1 MNPSGSHAS
10 ARTFTGSP
18 AVCGQG
24 TPALPDTE
32 LDEAYAALRRA
43 WTSEPVVPIE
53 RRREALES
61 LKRVLKEFTPRMIA
75 AANADFGCR
84 SAFTTKLGD
93 VATMQ
98 SELGYVLEHLPRW
111 TAPEARHTELHFRF
125 GSGQVQRQALGVV
138 GVMAPWNYPFRLALG
153 PVVAAIASGNRVLLK
168 PSERAPRCAELLQT
182 IVAAAFATDHVRTV
196 VGDVTVGAR
205 LCALPLDHLFF
216 TGSTEVGRAVL
227 RAASAHLTPVTL
239 ELGGKCPV
247 ILERSY
253 PVARAAGRILAGKLF
268 NAGQTCM
275 APDHLWVHRSRL
287 DEVLRELRAACRRSY
302 PRLGDN
308 DDYTSIIDD
317 RHYERLAA
325 LVDDAAQRGASVE
338 AQNPANEL
346 LPTSARK
353 LAPTLVWNVSD
364 SMRLCQEEVFGPILP
379 IHVYDSLD
387 DVLADMRRKP
397 APLALYYFDND
408 PKRSRDV
415 VSRTR
420 SGTVC
425 VNEVMLQ
432 SIQND
437 LPFGG
442 VGASGMGKYHGPE
455 GFQCFTHARSVF
467 HQGRVN
473 GTSLLLPPYGRLARA
488 LVEWL
493 QR

>member
-1 MNPSGSHAS
+1 MS
-10 ARTFTGSP
+10 
-18 AVCGQG
+18 
-24 TPALPDTE
+24 E
-32 LDEAYAALRRA
+32 LDDAYRALRRA
-43 WTSEPVVPIE
+43 WNSEPVVPLK
-53 RRREALES
+53 RRQEALRA
-61 LKRVLKEFTPRMIA
+61 LQRVIVQFTPQMIV

-93 VATMQ
+93 VVTMQ
-98 SELGYVLEHLPRW
+98 SELGYVLARLPQW
-111 TAPEARHTELHFRF
+111 AAAESRHTELHFRF
-125 GSGQVQRQALGVV
+125 GSGQVQHQPLGVV

-153 PVVAAIASGNRVLLK
+153 PLVAAIAAGNRVLLK
-168 PSERAPRCAELLQT
+168 PSERAPRSAELIRT
-182 IVAAAFATDHVRTV
+182 MVAAAFATDHVRTV
-196 VGDVTVGAR
+196 LGDASLGER
-205 LCALPLDHLFF
+205 LCSLPLDHLFF

-227 RAASAHLTPVTL
+227 RAASTHLTPVTL

-275 APDHLWVHRSRL
+275 APDHLWVHKSRL
-287 DEVLRELRAACRRSY
+287 DDVLRELRAACRRSY

-308 DDYTSIIDD
+308 ADYTSIIDQ

-325 LVDDAAQRGASVE
+325 LVDDAARRGAAVE
-338 AQNPANEL
+338 LLNPAQEL
-346 LPTSARK
+346 LPAAARK

-364 SMRLCQEEVFGPILP
+364 SMRLCQEEVFGPVLP
-379 IHVYDSLD
+379 IHVYDSMD
-387 DVLADMRRKP
+387 DLLEELIRKP

-408 PKRSRDV
+408 PQRSHDV
-415 VSRTR
+415 VARTR
-420 SGTVC
+420 SGTAC
-425 VNEVMLQ
+425 LNEVMLQ

-467 HQGRVN
+467 RQGRVN
-473 GTSLLLPPYGRLARA
+473 AASLLLPPYGRLAHA
-488 LVEWL
+488 LVAWL
-493 QR
+493 QRVKI

>member
-1 MNPSGSHAS
+1 MSITSASLSAIHAVDGCA
-10 ARTFTGSP
+10 AR
-18 AVCGQG
+18 
-24 TPALPDTE
+24 DTE
-32 LDEAYAALRRA
+32 LNAAYGVLRRA
-43 WTSEPVVPIE
+43 WEREPVVPLK
-53 RRREALES
+53 RRQEALES
-61 LKRVLKEFTPRMIA
+61 LLRVIAQFTPQMVV

-98 SELGYVLEHLPRW
+98 SELGYVLKRLPQW
-111 TAPEARHTELHFRF
+111 SAPETRHTELHFRF
-125 GSGQVQRQALGVV
+125 GSGEVQHQPLGVV

-153 PVVAAIASGNRVLLK
+153 PVVAAIAAGNRVLLK
-168 PSERAPRCAELLQT
+168 PSERAPRSAELIRT
-182 IVAAAFATDHVRTV
+182 MVAAAFATDHVRTV
-196 VGDVTVGAR
+196 LGDAALGER
-205 LCALPLDHLFF
+205 LCSLPLDHLFF
-216 TGSTEVGRAVL
+216 TGSTSVGRAVL

-275 APDHLWVHRSRL
+275 APDHLWVHSSRL
-287 DEVLRELRAACRRSY
+287 DDVLRELRAACRRSY

-308 DDYTSIIDD
+308 ADYTSIIDQ
-317 RHYERLAA
+317 RHYDRLAA
-325 LVDDAAQRGASVE
+325 LVDDAARRGAAVE
-338 AQNPANEL
+338 VQNPSKEL
-346 LPTSARK
+346 LPASKRK
-353 LAPTLVWNVSD
+353 FAPTLVWNVSD
-364 SMRLCQEEVFGPILP
+364 SMRLCQEEVFGPVLP
-379 IHVYDSLD
+379 IHVYDSMD
-387 DVLADMRRKP
+387 EVLEELLRKP

-415 VSRTR
+415 VARTR
-420 SGTVC
+420 SGTAC

-467 HQGRVN
+467 RQGRFN
-473 GTSLLLPPYGRLARA
+473 AASLLLPPYGRLAHA
-488 LVEWL
+488 LVAWL

>member
-1 MNPSGSHAS
+1 MNPRGSHAS
-10 ARTFTGSP
+10 HG
-18 AVCGQG
+18 
-24 TPALPDTE
+24 ALPGALTVHAGGAPPVPDTE

-43 WTSEPVVPIE
+43 WNREPVVALK

-61 LKRVLKEFTPRMIA
+61 LKRVLTEFTPQMIA

-93 VATMQ
+93 IVTMQ
-98 SELGYVLEHLPRW
+98 SELGYVLRRLPRW
-111 TAPEARHTELHFRF
+111 TTPEARRTDLHFRF
-125 GSGQVQRQALGVV
+125 GSGHVQHQALGVV

-153 PVVAAIASGNRVLLK
+153 PVVAAIAGGNRVLLK
-168 PSERAPRCAELLQT
+168 PSERAPHSADLIRR
-182 IVAAAFATDHVRTV
+182 IVAAAFAADHVRTV
-196 VGDVTVGAR
+196 LGDAALGER
-205 LCALPLDHLFF
+205 LCALPFDHLFF

-239 ELGGKCPV
+239 ELGGKCPAIV
-247 ILERSY
+247 ERSY
-253 PVARAAGRILAGKLF
+253 PVARAAGRVLAGKLF

-287 DEVLRELRAACRRSY
+287 DEVLAELRAACRRSY

-308 DDYTSIIDD
+308 DDYTSIIDQ

-325 LVDDAAQRGASVE
+325 LVDDAARRGASVE
-338 AQNPANEL
+338 LQNPANEL
-346 LPTSARK
+346 LSPATRK

-379 IHVYDSLD
+379 IRVYDSMD
-387 DVLADMRRKP
+387 DVLAELRRLP

-408 PKRSRDV
+408 ARRCRDV
-415 VSRTR
+415 VARTK

-432 SIQND
+432 SIQDD

-455 GFQCFTHARSVF
+455 GFRCFTHARSVF

-473 GTSLLLPPYGRLARA
+473 GASLLLPPYGRLARA
-488 LVEWL
+488 LVDWL